1 SYALLKAVRKALDI
15 PVHVLI
21 RPRGGDFT
29 YSDSEFGIM
38 KEDVL
43 LCREIGIDGIVS
55 GVLHTDF
62 TLDEKRTQILMEAAG
77 GMGFTFHRAFD
88 WVSNPQEV
96 FEKLEAMGVDYI
108 LSSGQ
113 QNSALEGIGLLSE
126 LNQKGTKSTI
136 MPGGG
141 INIDNAKQFK
151 KKDFKAIH
159 FSGSKFETT
168 LPKMP
173 KVSMNSVK
181 FVNDG
186 KIAVSDVAI
195 IKEIVKEVK

>member
-1 SYALLKAVRKALDI
+1 MIVEVCANSFESAVNAQRAGADRIELCSELSVGGITPSYALLKAVRKALDI

-62 TLDEKRTQILMEAAG
+62 SLDEKRTRILMEASD

-88 WVSNPQEV
+88 WVSNPREV
-96 FEKLEAMGVDYI
+96 FAKLEAMGVDCI

-126 LNQKGTKSTI
+126 LNQKGTKCTI

-141 INIDNAKQFK
+141 IDIDNAK
-151 KKDFKAIH
+151 
-159 FSGSKFETT
+159 
-168 LPKMP
+168 
-173 KVSMNSVK
+173 
-181 FVNDG
+181 
-186 KIAVSDVAI
+186 
-195 IKEIVKEVK
+195 